1 MIDLNGKSVVITG
14 AAAGIGRACAVA
26 IASRG
31 AKIIVNDING
41 DELNMLVSE
50 IGASGGIAIAHEAN
64 IGSWDAAGGLIER
77 CVKEFGSIS
86 GLINNA
92 GIFRMEMVE
101 DLNPR
106 DLAILWEVNVL
117 GTIGCS
123 HHALRFMRAAG
134 GGSIINTVSGA
145 QSGMVGMAAYGATKG
160 AVASFTYA
168 MAAEVK
174 GTPIRVNAVSPRAG
188 TQMRNISSSF
198 RSAHGMPSGENRPES
213 PFLNTPVYE
222 YLLSDA
228 SRDVNGQVVRI
239 SGLELSLCTHPQ
251 VMAPVLTQPAWTA
264 ELVDEAFR
272 SALLAAQAPLGI
284 GAPVEVLPKS

>member
-1 MIDLNGKSVVITG
+1 MITG

-41 DELNMLVSE
+41 DELDTLVSE

-64 IGSWDAAGGLIER
+64 IGNWDAAAGLIER
-77 CVKEFGSIS
+77 CVEEFGSIT

-106 DLAILWEVNVL
+106 DLAALWEVNVL

-123 HHALRFMRAAG
+123 HHALRFMRAAS
-134 GGSIINTVSGA
+134 GGSIVNTVSGA

-174 GTPIRVNAVSPRAG
+174 GTLVRVNAVSPRAG

-198 RSAHGMPSGENRPES
+198 RSAHGMPAGGSRPES

-228 SRDVNGQVVRI
+228 SKEVNGQVVRI
-239 SGLELSLCTHPQ
+239 NGLELSLCTHPQ
-251 VMAPVLTQPAWTA
+251 VMAPVLNQSAWTA

-284 GAPVEVLPKS
+284 GTPVEVFPKP

>member
-1 MIDLNGKSVVITG
+1 MIDLNGKCVVITG
-14 AAAGIGRACAVA
+14 AAAGIGRACAMA

-41 DELNMLVSE
+41 DELDTLVSE
-50 IGASGGIAIAHEAN
+50 IGASGGIVIAHEAN
-64 IGSWDAAGGLIER
+64 IGNWDTAGGLIGR

-92 GIFRMEMVE
+92 GIFRMAMVE

-106 DLAILWEVNVL
+106 DLATLWEVNVL
-117 GTIGCS
+117 GTIACS

-134 GGSIINTVSGA
+134 GGSIVNTVSGA

-168 MAAEVK
+168 LAAEVE
-174 GTPIRVNAVSPRAG
+174 GSSVRVNAVSPRAG
-188 TQMRNISSSF
+188 TQMRDISSSF
-198 RSAHGMPSGENRPES
+198 RSAHGMSAGASRPES

-228 SRDVNGQVVRI
+228 SREVNGQVVRI
-239 SGLELSLCTHPQ
+239 NGLELSLCTHPQ
-251 VMAPVLTQPAWTA
+251 VMAPVLNQPVWTA

-272 SALLAAQAPLGI
+272 SALLAEQAPLGI
-284 GAPVEVLPKS
+284 GAPVEVLPKL

>member
-1 MIDLNGKSVVITG
+1 MIDLNGKCVVITG

-41 DELNMLVSE
+41 DELDKLVSE

-64 IGSWDAAGGLIER
+64 IGNWDAAGGLIER

-101 DLNPR
+101 ELNPR
-106 DLAILWEVNVL
+106 DLATLWEVNVL

-174 GTPIRVNAVSPRAG
+174 GSSVRVNAVSPRAG

-198 RSAHGMPSGENRPES
+198 RSSHGMPAGENRPES

-228 SRDVNGQVVRI
+228 SREVNGQVVRI
-239 SGLELSLCTHPQ
+239 SGLELSLYTHPQ
-251 VMAPVLTQPAWTA
+251 VMAPVLNQPVWTA

-272 SALLAAQAPLGI
+272 SALLAVQAPLGI
-284 GAPVEVLPKS
+284 GAPVEVFPKL